1 MRRAAVLV
9 AAVAAAAA
17 FAAQADAARK
27 ATPAETK
34 AIDVALHAHWCS
46 YLPKAFGPCSAWKVK
61 LTVKDVS
68 TGVKGWALGQI
79 DATGPQP
86 MTKTFAPF
94 QNVFLHE
101 NTNGSWTFRGWYD
114 SLIYRD
120 CKSAAHGTKVPEE
133 VLDEFGLC
141 DKLII
146 TFGG

>member
-1 MRRAAVLV
+1 MQRALFVAAAVV
-9 AAVAAAAA
+9 AAAA
-17 FAAQADAARK
+17 FAAQAGAARK

-34 AIDVALHAHWCS
+34 AIDVALKAHFCS
-46 YLPKAFGPCSAWKVK
+46 YLPKAYGPCSAWKVK
-61 LTVKDVS
+61 TTVKHVS
-68 TGVKGWALGQI
+68 TGVRGWALGQV
-79 DATGPQP
+79 DATGAYPP
-86 MTKTFAPF
+86 TKTFSPF

-101 NTNGSWTFRGWYD
+101 NADGSWAFRGWFD
-114 SLIYRD
+114 SLIYRT